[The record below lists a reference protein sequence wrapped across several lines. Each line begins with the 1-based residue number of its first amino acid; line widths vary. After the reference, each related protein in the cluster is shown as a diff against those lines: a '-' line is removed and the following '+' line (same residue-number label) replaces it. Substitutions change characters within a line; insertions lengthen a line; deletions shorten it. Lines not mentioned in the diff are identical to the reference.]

1 LGKAPFGGNL
11 SPDASMTIAGKISM
25 GGSIAISL
33 ATAGLAFMVMTTK
46 TRYTEQLRAVE
57 SSLTGGKFAALGL
70 PYTGNFMENEAEPAA
85 TIAKAGT
92 SWAATSD
99 DLKDTKGTLDKTKVE
114 LTESK
119 AKTQELSLTADKL
132 TKDLSSTKNDLE
144 ATNSKLKVTS
154 EQLQA
159 YNDELKGKK
168 PSELFAQINELG
180 EKVKVSDSENK
191 MLTAAKEK
199 LDQDLKKLRDQ
210 IEMSKPGGAKNISLS
225 GKIVA
230 VNPTWNF
237 VILDLGKND
246 QMVEGLTMVI
256 YRGEK
261 LVGKIKT
268 VTVDA
273 QTSVADVLPGTPAT
287 AIEVGDQVI
296 Y

>member
-1 LGKAPFGGNL
+1 
-11 SPDASMTIAGKISM
+11 M

-85 TIAKAGT
+85 TIAKAGA
-92 SWAATSD
+92 SWATTSD

-119 AKTQELSLTADKL
+119 AKTQELSLTAEKL

-168 PSELFAQINELG
+168 PSELFTQINELG
-180 EKVKVSDSENK
+180 EKVKVSESENK

-256 YRGEK
+256 YRGDK

-287 AIEVGDQVI
+287 AIEVGDQVV

>member
-1 LGKAPFGGNL
+1 
-11 SPDASMTIAGKISM
+11 MTIAGKISM

-33 ATAGLAFMVMTTK
+33 ATAGLAFVVMTTK

-57 SSLTGGKFAALGL
+57 SSLTGGKFASLGL
-70 PYTGNFMENEAEPAA
+70 PYAGNFMENEAEPAA
-85 TIAKAGT
+85 TIAKAGA

-99 DLKDTKGTLDKTKVE
+99 DLKETKGTLDKTKIE

-119 AKTQELSLTADKL
+119 AKTQELSLTAEKL
-132 TKDLSSTKNDLE
+132 SKDLSSTKNDLE
-144 ATNSKLKVTS
+144 ATNSKLNVTS
-154 EQLQA
+154 QKLGSYEV
-159 YNDELKGKK
+159 ELKGKK
-168 PSELFAQINELG
+168 PAELFDQINDLG
-180 EKVKVSDSENK
+180 EKVKVSESENK
-191 MLTAAKEK
+191 ILAKAKEALEK
-199 LDQDLKKLRDQ
+199 DLKKAHDQ
-210 IEMSKPGGAKNISLS
+210 IEMSKPGGDKKISLS